1 MKGLFIKD
9 LCLFREMRK
18 VLVIVLVLMCYYLFF
33 GSEFNS
39 VLISYIVIMWSI
51 MVCNAISYDEA
62 DNGMAFLMTLPAG
75 RSDYVYEK
83 YVFGMFGCIT
93 GCVGASALSVLSLFI
108 RNAEINWNEI
118 VFALGASLIIAIL
131 MISVMI
137 PLILKFGAEKGRIV
151 IVLSVL
157 ICAMF
162 VYGIKKGADFFQ
174 IDWSDM
180 LNRVSFLLKNPI
192 WLAVVLGGFTVLVFV
207 ISIGA
212 SLLIMKKKEF

>member
-33 GSEFNS
+33 GSGFNTF
-39 VLISYIVIMWSI
+39 LISYITIMWSI
-51 MVCNAISYDEA
+51 MVCSVIGYDEA
-62 DNGMAFLMTLPAG
+62 DNGMAFLMTLPAD
-75 RSDYVYEK
+75 RTDYVYEK
-83 YVFGMFGCIT
+83 YILGMFGCIT

-118 VFALGASLIIAIL
+118 MPALGANLIVAIL
-131 MISVMI
+131 VISVMI

-180 LNRVSFLLKNPI
+180 LNWVSFLLKNPI
-192 WLAVVLGGFTVLVFV
+192 WLAVVLGGFTVLVLV